1 MNLGAVSYNENNQLE
16 SEQYL
21 LDLNTLELIRIIQ
34 ELKDENEELK
44 KQINRYKEALNRIAT
59 RKMSTYLSSS
69 HMNQD
74 FIKTA
79 IDALGGD

>member
-1 MNLGAVSYNENNQLE
+1 MSERLNEIKSVFNQWCRGKGGELDKE
-16 SEQYL
+16 DAKWLIEQAEKIERYEKA
-21 LDLNTLELIRIIQ
+21 LD
-34 ELKDENEELK
+34 K
-44 KQINRYKEALNRIAT
+44 IAT

-79 IDALGGD
+79 TEALMLEN